1 MIPRNRLLRV
11 VALPAFEGL
20 PAQVVFIRKYGE
32 RWYVRVSVASEQRL
46 ARIMDEWP
54 DVEVDSDELGVA
66 VTMFVDPEQKALA
79 GMGEKTAMPALAMDV
94 RARRN

>member
-32 RWYVRVSVASEQRL
+32 RWYVNVSVASEQRL

-66 VTMFVDPEQKALA
+66 VTMFVDPEQKAPTGADRAKDRFPLT
-79 GMGEKTAMPALAMDV
+79 MNV
-94 RARRN
+94 SARRN

>member
-1 MIPRNRLLRV
+1 MIPRNRLLRI

-20 PAQVVFIRKYGE
+20 SAQVVFVRKYGE
-32 RWYVRVSVASEQRL
+32 RWHVNVSVASRKRL
-46 ARIMDEWP
+46 ARIVRQWP

-66 VTMFVDPEQKALA
+66 VSMFVDPEQKALA
-79 GMGEKTAMPALAMDV
+79 GMGEQTTMPALALDV

>member
-32 RWYVRVSVASEQRL
+32 RWYVRVSLASEKRL
-46 ARIMDEWP
+46 AGIVREWP

-66 VTMFVDPEQKALA
+66 VTLFVDPEQKALA
-79 GMGEKTAMPALAMDV
+79 RMGEQTTMPALALDV
-94 RARRN
+94 RAKRN